1 MSTPFDPYYK
11 WLGVPPA
18 EQPPNHYRLLGVNLY
33 EADTDVIETAAD
45 GRMALLRSFH
55 TGPNSDASQQ
65 LLNEVAA
72 AKLCLLK
79 PERRAKY
86 DDELRQRL
94 AEAASG
100 AGRGATDEHF
110 VASAQVPV
118 AREGS
123 VEQNLQSSPVANR
136 SPVDLGWKHAAEE
149 IAEDERLVGET
160 EKKVGAWKGK
170 VPEAPAAVSP
180 LSAVLAKPVTDLP
193 KLGPKPAVSRAK
205 AWDLAVAEASAAQ
218 KLPRRRRRL
227 QFSPQFAQLVFG
239 SLVFAGLAYAGLA
252 GFTMWQESEF
262 KHGMTAPRVAQNE
275 VAAAASGTASTT
287 SGGPTVGGPGSS
299 ESHPPAL
306 ATMQSDRP
314 AEPGRNFGDASATVA
329 NFDTSAAGRPLP
341 STGLLPGHDSIAP
354 PYSPSANQGA
364 SSAALIRSPVPVA
377 ATKQKAVKLLD
388 EVLKKDIQSASGI
401 EGQLALAHRLAEL
414 ANQTTDDPVTRY
426 VAAEKAL
433 EIAVNLGDVRLASDL
448 VGGFCT
454 YYEVD
459 AWDLRAKTLRQLAAK
474 ARSADTRAVIAGA
487 AFELV
492 ERALADNRPDAA
504 LDLATLTM
512 NLANAGRDIPL
523 REQARKLAERAETL
537 KKSRKGIDAA
547 ERKLADDPNDAA
559 ANLTVGRYQCFVKG
573 DWLTGLPYL
582 VKGSDLDLRSLA
594 QWELTQP
601 LQATEQV
608 KLADAWWDL
617 AELRQGAKDNSEEK
631 ALRERAAYWYRLAM
645 PGLEGI
651 SLAKAQKRSETQ

>member
-18 EQPPNHYRLLGVNLY
+18 EQPPNHYRLLGVNLF

-79 PERRAKY
+79 PERRGKY

-94 AEAASG
+94 GEAASG
-100 AGRGATDEHF
+100 TGRGARDEHL
-110 VASAQVPV
+110 VAIAQVPV
-118 AREGS
+118 DKDGNG
-123 VEQNLQSSPVANR
+123 EQNFQSNPVANR
-136 SPVDLGWKHAAEE
+136 FPTELGWKHAAEE
-149 IAEDERLVGET
+149 IAEDERLVAET
-160 EKKVGAWKGK
+160 GKKVAVWKRE
-170 VPEAPAAVSP
+170 VPETPAAVSQI
-180 LSAVLAKPVTDLP
+180 LASPATPASDLP
-193 KLGPKPAVSRAK
+193 KPGPKPGVSRAK
-205 AWDLAVAEASAAQ
+205 AWDLAVAEACAAQ
-218 KLPRRRRRL
+218 KLPRRRRRW

-262 KHGMTAPRVAQNE
+262 KHGMAAPRVAQNE
-275 VAAAASGTASTT
+275 VAAPPSGTATTT
-287 SGGPTVGGPGSS
+287 SVGPTTGSPSSS
-299 ESHPPAL
+299 ESHPPPV
-306 ATMQSDRP
+306 ATMPSDRP
-314 AEPGRNFGDASATVA
+314 PEPGRNFGDASATVA
-329 NFDTSAAGRPLP
+329 NFDTSQAGRPSQP
-341 STGLLPGHDSIAP
+341 SVTLPGHGSVSP
-354 PYSPSANQGA
+354 PYNPSFNQGA
-364 SSAALIRSPVPVA
+364 SSAALVRSPVPGTA
-377 ATKQKAVKLLD
+377 AKQKAVKLLD
-388 EVLKKDIQSASGI
+388 EVLKKDIQSASGV

-426 VAAEKAL
+426 VAADKAL

-474 ARSADTRAVIAGA
+474 ARIADTRAVIAGA

-512 NLANAGRDIPL
+512 NLANAARDIPL
-523 REQARKLAERAETL
+523 REQARKLADRAETL
-537 KKSRKGIDAA
+537 KKSRRGIDAA

-559 ANLTVGRYQCFVKG
+559 ANLAVGRYQCLVKG
-573 DWLTGLPYL
+573 DWLIGLPYL
-582 VKGSDLDLRSLA
+582 VKGNDEALRSLA

-631 ALRERAAYWYRLAM
+631 ALRDRAAYWYRLAM
-645 PGLEGI
+645 PGLRGI